1 MELYADQIRR
11 RSMAAHHTESL
22 MTSIKQIKRM
32 ATLPDGAAIAMECL
46 AEAAEA
52 YLFSLA
58 EEGYAFDNI
67 EDEVAEDVVQHMH
80 DITALMDE
88 LIRKHYAA
96 CTRRRQVWDPTEIRE
111 QLEAVLR
118 NYLPVGS
125 PDSGFHDPHHDC
137 PLFRSSITLLHTVVG
152 RRAAE
157 VTVEKSVAHVLP
169 IEVVAMIKNVVCSDE
184 RLRLGG
190 QSCTAAR

>member
-1 MELYADQIRR
+1 
-11 RSMAAHHTESL
+11 MAS
-22 MTSIKQIKRM
+22 
-32 ATLPDGAAIAMECL
+32 LPDGAAVAMECL

-58 EEGYAFDNI
+58 EEGYGFDNV
-67 EDEVAEDVVQHMH
+67 EDEGVEEVAQHMR
-80 DITALMDE
+80 DITNLMDE

-96 CTRRRQVWDPTEIRE
+96 CTRRRQVWDPTELRE

-137 PLFRSSITLLHTVVG
+137 PLFRSSIKLLHTVVG

-169 IEVVAMIKNVVCSDE
+169 VEVVAMIKNVVCSDD
-184 RLRLGG
+184 RLTLGG
-190 QSCTAAR
+190 QPRTAVR